1 MGPRRVSFGSHSLV
15 KEFTID
21 SNIAERDTVISYTP
35 IIDDESSYSDSFSYS
50 DSELSEEDS
59 MIDHSEPVKDNG
71 NLGND
76 HGNDHGNG
84 HGNTNGNTNGNHGIP
99 PIPEE
104 RIRKGDVETTRD
116 ISLIVSPRI
125 RRSEELT
132 ESDIASMVR
141 KSNEGERRKS
151 SPNEDEKRDL
161 SLTREI
167 SSPTRERQLSLNGR
181 VNRYLAD

>member
-50 DSELSEEDS
+50 DSELSDEDS

-76 HGNDHGNG
+76 HGNG
-84 HGNTNGNTNGNHGIP
+84 HGNNNGNHGIP